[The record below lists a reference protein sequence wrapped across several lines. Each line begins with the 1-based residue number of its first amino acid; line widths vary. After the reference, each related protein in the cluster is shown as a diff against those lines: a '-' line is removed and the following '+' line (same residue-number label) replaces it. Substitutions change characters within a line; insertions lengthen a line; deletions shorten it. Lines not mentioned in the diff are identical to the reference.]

1 MSYGTL
7 YLCATP
13 IGNLQDITLRVLD
26 TLKTV
31 DLVACEDTRKTLQL
45 LNHFSISKPVTSYY
59 EHNKMT
65 KGDVII
71 QQLKEGKNIA
81 LVSDAGMPGISDP
94 GYDLVQQCLAEGIT
108 FTVLPGAVAAITGL
122 VLSGLPTDRFAF
134 EGFVPRQKKERQ
146 QFFLNL
152 LHEERT
158 MIFYESPHRL
168 QDTLETMAEIFPDRT
183 MAAARELT
191 KKFETIMPTTLEE
204 ALASDTA
211 MKPRCPVCSKPAVL
225 EGAYVPQCADKYIS
239 LAKCRVHGNL
249 LCRLRFRVTDDGKK
263 LMNLS
268 VAKAAPSNC
277 AYVRT
282 KRLQVAERV
291 QRYQQ
296 LHGKAPDPEEALLNA
311 DRSSMPFED

>member
-13 IGNLQDITLRVLD
+13 IGNLQDITLRVLE

-45 LNHFSISKPVTSYY
+45 LNHFDISKPVTSYY

-71 QQLKEGKNIA
+71 QQLKDGKNIA

-94 GYDLVQQCLAEGIT
+94 GYDLVQQCLAEDIP

-134 EGFVPRQKKERQ
+134 EGFIPRQKKERLQ
-146 QFFLNL
+146 YFQNL
-152 LHEERT
+152 AQEERT

-168 QDTLETMAEIFPDRT
+168 EDTLETMAEVFPDRT

-191 KKFETIMPTTLEE
+191 KKFEEIVRGTPSEVLAHFEAEGIRGEFVLLLHGAEPAQPEE
-204 ALASDTA
+204 RDIDW
-211 MKPRCPVCSKPAVL
+211 AV
-225 EGAYVPQCADKYIS
+225 
-239 LAKCRVHGNL
+239 N
-249 LCRLRFRVTDDGKK
+249 RVTQLEADGIPQKDAIK
-263 LMNLS
+263 QAAKEAGLS
-268 VAKAAPSNC
+268 
-277 AYVRT
+277 
-282 KRLQVAERV
+282 KRDVYNFIV
-291 QRYQQ
+291 QN
-296 LHGKAPDPEEALLNA
+296 K
-311 DRSSMPFED
+311 

>member
-1 MSYGTL
+1 MLYGTL

-13 IGNLQDITLRVLD
+13 IGNLQDITLRVLE

-45 LNHFSISKPVTSYY
+45 LNHFEISKPVTSYY

-71 QQLKEGKNIA
+71 QQLKDGKNIA

-94 GYDLVQQCLAEGIT
+94 GYDLVQQCLAEEIP

-134 EGFVPRQKKERQ
+134 EGFIPRQKKERLQ
-146 QFFLNL
+146 YFQNL
-152 LHEERT
+152 AQEERT

-168 QDTLETMAEIFPDRT
+168 EDTLETMAEVFPDRT

-191 KKFETIMPTTLEE
+191 KKFEEIVRGTPSEVLAHFE
-204 ALASDTA
+204 AEGI
-211 MKPRCPVCSKPAVL
+211 RGEFVL
-225 EGAYVPQCADKYIS
+225 
-239 LAKCRVHGNL
+239 L
-249 LCRLRFRVTDDGKK
+249 
-263 LMNLS
+263 
-268 VAKAAPSNC
+268 
-277 AYVRT
+277 
-282 KRLQVAERV
+282 
-291 QRYQQ
+291 
-296 LHGKAPDPEEALLNA
+296 LHGAEPALPEERDIDWAVNRAAQLEA
-311 DRSSMPFED
+311 DGISQKDAIKQAAKEAGLSKRDVYNFIVQNR

>member
-59 EHNKMT
+59 EHNKLI
-65 KGDVII
+65 KGNVII

-191 KKFETIMPTTLEE
+191 KKFEEIVRGTPSEILTHFETEGIRGEFVLLLHGAQPAQPEE
-204 ALASDTA
+204 RDLDWA
-211 MKPRCPVCSKPAVL
+211 
-225 EGAYVPQCADKYIS
+225 
-239 LAKCRVHGNL
+239 
-249 LCRLRFRVTDDGKK
+249 
-263 LMNLS
+263 
-268 VAKAAPSNC
+268 
-277 AYVRT
+277 
-282 KRLQVAERV
+282 V
-291 QRYQQ
+291 QRTAQ
-296 LHGKAPDPEEALLNA
+296 LEADGIPQKDAIKQAAKEAGLSKRDVYN
-311 DRSSMPFED
+311 FIVKNK

>member
-134 EGFVPRQKKERQ
+134 EGFIPRQKKERQ

-158 MIFYESPHRL
+158 MIFYEAPHKL
-168 QDTLETMAEIFPDRT
+168 MNTLEDMAQVFGADRPISFC
-183 MAAARELT
+183 RELT
-191 KKFETIMPTTLEE
+191 KLHEQVMRTTLGE
-204 ALASDTA
+204 AITYYTENPP
-211 MKPRCPVCSKPAVL
+211 KGEFVL
-225 EGAYVPQCADKYIS
+225 VVAGA
-239 LAKCRVHGNL
+239 
-249 LCRLRFRVTDDGKK
+249 
-263 LMNLS
+263 
-268 VAKAAPSNC
+268 
-277 AYVRT
+277 
-282 KRLQVAERV
+282 
-291 QRYQQ
+291 
-296 LHGKAPDPEEALLNA
+296 PEEAKELPSVTDAAARVKQLVEQGLSRKDAIKQTAQELNLPKNA
-311 DRSSMPFED
+311 VYAAALGEEE

>member
-59 EHNKMT
+59 EHNKIT
-65 KGDVII
+65 KGDIII

-94 GYDLVQQCLAEGIT
+94 GYDLVQRCLAESIP
-108 FTVLPGAVAAITGL
+108 FTVLPGAVAAVTGL
-122 VLSGLPTDRFAF
+122 VLSGLPTDRFSF
-134 EGFVPRQKKERQ
+134 EGFIPRQKKEQQ
-146 QFFLNL
+146 QFFQNL
-152 LHEERT
+152 LREERT

-168 QDTLETMAEIFPDRT
+168 QQTLETMAELFPDRP

-191 KKFETIMPTTLEE
+191 KKFEEIVRGTPSELLAHFKEE
-204 ALASDTA
+204 GI
-211 MKPRCPVCSKPAVL
+211 RGEFVL
-225 EGAYVPQCADKYIS
+225 LLHGAQPELPEEQGLDWA
-239 LAKCRVHGNL
+239 
-249 LCRLRFRVTDDGKK
+249 
-263 LMNLS
+263 
-268 VAKAAPSNC
+268 
-277 AYVRT
+277 
-282 KRLQVAERV
+282 V
-291 QRYQQ
+291 QRTAQ
-296 LHGKAPDPEEALLNA
+296 LEAEGISQKDAIKQAAKEAGLSKRDVYN
-311 DRSSMPFED
+311 FIVQNK

>member
-59 EHNKMT
+59 EHNKIT
-65 KGDVII
+65 KGDIII

-94 GYDLVQQCLAEGIT
+94 GYDLVQRCLAESIP
-108 FTVLPGAVAAITGL
+108 FTVLPGAVAAVTGL
-122 VLSGLPTDRFAF
+122 VLSGLPTDRFSF
-134 EGFVPRQKKERQ
+134 EGFIPRQKKEQQ
-146 QFFLNL
+146 QFFQNL
-152 LHEERT
+152 LREERT

-168 QDTLETMAEIFPDRT
+168 QQTLETMAELFPDRP

-191 KKFETIMPTTLEE
+191 KKFEEIVRGTPSELLAHFKEE
-204 ALASDTA
+204 GI
-211 MKPRCPVCSKPAVL
+211 RGEFVL
-225 EGAYVPQCADKYIS
+225 LLHGAQPE
-239 LAKCRVHGNL
+239 L
-249 LCRLRFRVTDDGKK
+249 
-263 LMNLS
+263 
-268 VAKAAPSNC
+268 PE
-277 AYVRT
+277 
-282 KRLQVAERV
+282 ERGLDWAV
-291 QRYQQ
+291 QRTAQ
-296 LHGKAPDPEEALLNA
+296 LEAEGISQKDAIKQAAKEAGLSKRDVYN
-311 DRSSMPFED
+311 FIVQNK

>member
-26 TLKTV
+26 TLRTV

-59 EHNKMT
+59 EHNKLI
-65 KGDVII
+65 KGNVII

-134 EGFVPRQKKERQ
+134 EGFIPRQKKERQ

-191 KKFETIMPTTLEE
+191 KKFEEIVRGTPSEILTHFETEGIRGEFVLLLHGAQPAQPEE
-204 ALASDTA
+204 RDLDWA
-211 MKPRCPVCSKPAVL
+211 
-225 EGAYVPQCADKYIS
+225 
-239 LAKCRVHGNL
+239 
-249 LCRLRFRVTDDGKK
+249 
-263 LMNLS
+263 
-268 VAKAAPSNC
+268 
-277 AYVRT
+277 
-282 KRLQVAERV
+282 V
-291 QRYQQ
+291 QRTAQ
-296 LHGKAPDPEEALLNA
+296 LEADGIPQKDAIKQAAKEAGLSKRDVYN
-311 DRSSMPFED
+311 FIVKNK

>member
-59 EHNKMT
+59 EHNKLT

-94 GYDLVQQCLAEGIT
+94 GYDLVQQCLTEGIA

-134 EGFVPRQKKERQ
+134 EGFIPRQKKERQ

-168 QDTLETMAEIFPDRT
+168 QDTLKTMAEIFPDRT

-191 KKFETIMPTTLEE
+191 KKFEEIVRGTPSELLTHFETEGIRGEFVLLLHGAQPAQPEE
-204 ALASDTA
+204 RDLDWA
-211 MKPRCPVCSKPAVL
+211 
-225 EGAYVPQCADKYIS
+225 
-239 LAKCRVHGNL
+239 
-249 LCRLRFRVTDDGKK
+249 
-263 LMNLS
+263 
-268 VAKAAPSNC
+268 
-277 AYVRT
+277 
-282 KRLQVAERV
+282 V
-291 QRYQQ
+291 QRTAQ
-296 LHGKAPDPEEALLNA
+296 LEADGIPQKDAIKQAAKEAGLSKRDVYN
-311 DRSSMPFED
+311 FIVQNK